1 MNISLLIALLTL
13 LFSFLTFAFTVISR
27 FGELPDIKVERL
39 AENVCS
45 VTIFWKHRGWL
56 TNVSIQLDKRE
67 KPESSAAII
76 GHQTF
81 LKSPPIQH
89 ATPHDMI
96 LVRYTRIFWRLP
108 LYRRRL
114 VVFLPTGQTY
124 PYNYIRKRNKNRNP
138 ENIEWLTG
146 STF

>member
-27 FGELPDIKVERL
+27 FGELPDIEVERL
-39 AENVCS
+39 AENVCT
-45 VTIFWKHRGWL
+45 VTIRWKHRGWL
-56 TNVSIQLDKRE
+56 TNVAIQLHKKA

-76 GHQTF
+76 GHQTC

-89 ATPHDMI
+89 AIPHDMI

-124 PYNYIRKRNKNRNP
+124 PHNYIHKRRKP
-138 ENIEWLTG
+138 EGIEWLTD
-146 STF
+146 STL